1 MEKVI
6 GKVVVVGKQLWTLE
20 ITLEQLKP
28 NIMVLI
34 KHNMKKYK
42 IDKFNFYNLLVVFE
56 YSRTTTSG
64 GGVVILS
71 VTGPRAKLLTLRRI
85 ERLIENRLLNGC
97 SAKFKFN

>member
-1 MEKVI
+1 M
-6 GKVVVVGKQLWTLE
+6 VVGKQLWTLE

-28 NIMVLI
+28 NIVVI

-42 IDKFNFYNLLVVFE
+42 IDKFNFYNLLVVSE

-71 VTGPRAKLLTLRRI
+71 VTGLRVKWLTLRRI
-85 ERLIENRLLNGC
+85 ERLIENRFLNGC
-97 SAKFKFN
+97 SAKFKLN